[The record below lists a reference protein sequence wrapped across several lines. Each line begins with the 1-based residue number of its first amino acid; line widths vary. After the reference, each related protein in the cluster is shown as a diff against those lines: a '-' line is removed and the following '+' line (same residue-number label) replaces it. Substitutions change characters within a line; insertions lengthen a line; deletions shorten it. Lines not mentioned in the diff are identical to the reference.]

1 MAYNSEQ
8 AKEGF
13 GDGLSKWTHTAARS
27 TKPRSCARTLTLRER
42 ILQQE
47 HAFRELK
54 ARTDR
59 ASDVER
65 PTLQRRLAEKARWLE
80 TLWQSMAAEQKRDA

>member
-1 MAYNSEQ
+1 MAYNSEE

-27 TKPRSCARTLTLRER
+27 TKPRNCARTLTLRER
-42 ILQQE
+42 IVQQE

-54 ARTDR
+54 KRDR
-59 ASDVER
+59 ASATER
-65 PTLQRRLAEKARWLE
+65 PYLQKQLSIKAAWLAK
-80 TLWQSMAAEQKRDA
+80 LWGDLGVRK